1 MSKEKISKNAQEKNS
16 SANSTTPAA
25 GLQQDKKPSEPT
37 GGSLPKNTEEGNP
50 APAQID
56 INKAVYSAGQIVS
69 EKLRQLIDDHS
80 ESEKKRTEND
90 DRILFL
96 KGLTKPI
103 SRYERRAGKKP
114 PLSTAQRPT
123 AKSEIKR
130 LELENVKIGKEDKQ
144 RLQYIRELVD
154 GDKSSVGIQ
163 IVRERAE
170 DDTYLKRNKNLILN
184 NIVKVIN
191 NVHNDIESGDSG
203 REQVNAMVRASKVN
217 GAKAITAF
225 QAMLIDFLRVNKQE
239 LAILCTGKEWFK
251 KIATT
256 KVKKALS
263 NWRQRSGDLS
273 F

>member
-1 MSKEKISKNAQEKNS
+1 MDTTKQEQKKNDSVQTSKTDSKN
-16 SANSTTPAA
+16 
-25 GLQQDKKPSEPT
+25 QDKKPSEPT
-37 GGSLPKNTEEGNP
+37 GGSIPKNQEDNP
-50 APAQID
+50 APVRTD
-56 INKAVYSAGQIVS
+56 INKSVYSVGQIVS
-69 EKLRQLIDDHS
+69 EKLKQLIDEQS
-80 ESEKKRTEND
+80 ESEKKGSEDD
-90 DRILFL
+90 DRIFIL

-103 SRYERRAGKKP
+103 PRFERNAGKKP
-114 PLSTAQRPT
+114 ALTRAQKHA
-123 AKSEIKR
+123 AKHEIKR
-130 LELENVKIGKEDKQ
+130 LELEKIKRDKVDKQ
-144 RLQYIRELVD
+144 RLQYIRELVE

-263 NWRQRSGDLS
+263 NWRPRSGDLS
-273 F
+273 LQ